1 MKHKTTK
8 KTSDFYGFLGFHD
21 FLRPHKA
28 EGRGQIRAPLA
39 APKRLPPLPD
49 LGELKEALSAWNWKK
64 TKVKR
69 TEKIKEAR

>member
-1 MKHKTTK
+1 MKHKNNTK
-8 KTSDFYGFLGFHD
+8 NLRISIDFLGKD

-39 APKRLPPLPD
+39 APKKLPPLPD

-64 TKVKR
+64 TK
-69 TEKIKEAR
+69 